1 MLAKLTSATVHG
13 VEAIE
18 IAIEV
23 HATQGLKK
31 TVIVGLPD
39 AAVKEAGERVQ
50 AAVRN
55 SGFGFPDG
63 HTTVNLAP
71 ADLRKEGPSFDLP
84 IALGM
89 IACTERGG
97 EDFPLDETVVIG
109 ELALEGT
116 VRPVKGVLAVAIE
129 AKRQGRKRLLVPAE
143 NAPEAALVD
152 ALEVIPVGTLREAW
166 ELVTGGLWKE
176 PYELDRAQF
185 FARHANY
192 PIDFTDVK
200 GQHTVKRALEVAA
213 SGSHNVL
220 LIGPPGTGKSMLA
233 SRLPT
238 IMPGMSEEEAIEVTK
253 IHSIAG
259 LLDTRQGFLATR
271 PFRSPHHTISEAGLL
286 GGSTNPRPGEVSLA
300 HLGVLFLDELPE
312 FKRGTLEVMRQPM
325 EDGKVTISR
334 AAGSLTFPSRFM
346 LVAAMNPCP
355 CGYHGDPKR
364 ECRCSP
370 RQIETYRQ
378 RISGPLLDRIDIHI
392 EVPQVEYRELKGGPT
407 GEPSETIR
415 DRVEAARDRQKAR
428 YAGYK
433 GKVATRTNSS
443 LPPKLFQQHCQIDKE
458 GSAML
463 EQAMNEMH
471 LSARAHDRILKVA
484 RTMADLDH
492 CENIQSNHVME
503 AIQFR
508 SLDRRLR
515 W

>member
-1 MLAKLTSATVHG
+1 MLAKLTSAAVHG

-18 IAIEV
+18 VAIEV
-23 HATQGLKK
+23 HATLGLKK

-39 AAVKEAGERVQ
+39 TAVKEAGERVQ
-50 AAVRN
+50 AALRN
-55 SGFGFPDG
+55 SGFRYPEG
-63 HTTVNLAP
+63 HSTVNLAP

-89 IACTERGG
+89 IACTEESGQSWSLG
-97 EDFPLDETVVIG
+97 DCVVVG

-129 AKRQGRKRLLVPAE
+129 AAKNGRGRIIVPEE
-143 NAPEAALVD
+143 NAPEAGLVSGI
-152 ALEVIPVGTLREAW
+152 EVIPVATLRDAW
-166 ELVTGGLWKE
+166 RIITGGLRRE
-176 PYELDRAQF
+176 PYKLDRRQHF
-185 FARHANY
+185 SNHANY
-192 PIDFTDVK
+192 AIDFTDVK
-200 GQHTVKRALEVAA
+200 GQAAVKRALEVAA
-213 SGSHNVL
+213 SGNHNVL
-220 LIGPPGTGKSMLA
+220 MIGPPGTGKSMLA

-238 IMPGMSEEEAIEVTK
+238 IMPGMSEDEAIEVTK

-259 LLDTRQGFLATR
+259 LLDPRQGFLATR

-312 FKRGTLEVMRQPM
+312 FKRGTLEVLRQPL

-334 AAGSLTFPSRFM
+334 AAGSLTFPARFM

-392 EVPQVEYRELKGGPT
+392 EVPQVEYRDLKEGAT
-407 GEPSETIR
+407 GEPSEAIR
-415 DRVEAARDRQKAR
+415 ARVETARKIQQTRF
-428 YAGYK
+428 AGFK
-433 GKVATRTNSS
+433 GKVASKTNSA
-443 LPPKLFQQHCQIDKE
+443 LPPKLFHQHCVIDRE
-458 GSAML
+458 GSSML
-463 EQAMNEMH
+463 EMAMNEMQ

-484 RTMADLDH
+484 RTIADLAGAEAIH
-492 CENIQSNHVME
+492 ANHVLE